1 MTRPTLGQMRL
12 RAAKCVTDEVRPST
26 TDSKLRDDYATTI
39 EEVPMLIRST
49 GLGPAVATLAARNK
63 EGSERIAKAL
73 ADWLICG
80 CEYSPYRRQQGAPQ
94 SSPRELLDEIAAAG
108 AKQYRL
114 AQAEAIEYAA
124 WLKRLSQ
131 GLIKGDGERGGD
143 G

>member
-12 RAAKCVTDEVRPST
+12 RAAKCVTDEVRQLPENDT
-26 TDSKLRDDYATTI
+26 LRGEYLSAI
-39 EEVPMLIRST
+39 ESAPMLIRST
-49 GLGPAVATLAARNK
+49 GLGAAVAFLAGKNK
-63 EGSERIAKAL
+63 GSERIAKAL
-73 ADWLICG
+73 ADWLLRDFA
-80 CEYSPYRRQQGAPQ
+80 YSPYRPAGTPPTPQ
-94 SSPRELLDEIAAAG
+94 VRDLLDKIG
-108 AKQYRL
+108 ADDERKYRR